1 MATLTKY
8 PEGDYTA
15 DLKARL
21 DKVGISH
28 GALARAGGFDPSQLS
43 RWFNTPMQ
51 PSLRNVG
58 RLERALKKAIHDRDN
73 GTRLK

>member
-1 MATLTKY
+1 MTK
-8 PEGDYTA
+8 PFGENYTD

-21 DKVGISH
+21 AKAGFSH

-51 PSLRNVG
+51 PSLRNVT
-58 RLERALKKAIHDRDN
+58 RLERAFASLKKS
-73 GTRLK
+73 K